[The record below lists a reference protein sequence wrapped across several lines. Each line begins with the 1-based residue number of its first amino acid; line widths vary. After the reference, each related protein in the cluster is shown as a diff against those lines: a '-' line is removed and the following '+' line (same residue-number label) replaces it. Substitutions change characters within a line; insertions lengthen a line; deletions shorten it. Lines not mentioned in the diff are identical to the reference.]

1 MKIILCNCP
10 PTHAADIARSV
21 VEKRLA
27 ACVNL
32 ISGVRSIYRWQ
43 GETCDE
49 HEDTLLIKTGADTV
63 EALCELLDEIHP
75 YDVPEILVLGIDE
88 AASSSKYVSWV
99 NQVTGN

>member
-49 HEDTLLIKTGADTV
+49 HEDTLLIKTGARHRRS
-63 EALCELLDEIHP
+63 ALQAARRNPPVRCARNP
-75 YDVPEILVLGIDE
+75 VLGIDE
-88 AASSSKYVSWV
+88 AASYLPSTYP
-99 NQVTGN
+99 G